1 MCSTCDDRWLGLIYR
16 FEKVEKAEDDEADG
30 TTKGD
35 YENML
40 KDELIE
46 ILWRLKGYS
55 YQLGC

>member
-1 MCSTCDDRWLGLIYR
+1 MSAKDMCLACDDRWPGLIYR

-40 KDELIE
+40 EAELIDT
-46 ILWRLKGYS
+46 L
-55 YQLGC
+55 